1 MKHDSENELET
12 ALRRAADEPAT
23 RPDFYRLLVESQ
35 VFILG
40 KSDSASE
47 GDSMIPAGSNL
58 AIVNWQR
65 QDGSPVIPF
74 FTSLSALQR
83 AIEEE
88 QPYVALPARAL
99 FEITQGA
106 SFFLNPRSAYG
117 KEFYPQEISAILST
131 GTNHV
136 PDRRVVQKETRVLL
150 GQPKIYPSEMV
161 GAITLLLAKHPN
173 VKAAYLALMSQPDA
187 APMQSLV
194 IGIEGDGDL
203 EDAIRQ
209 VGSVAGDTRPRE
221 FPVDLVQVKSG
232 ESGLSEYFLNS
243 TKPFYER
250 SWGAKI
256 KSSFGWWP
264 A

>member
-1 MKHDSENELET
+1 MEQYSENALEI
-12 ALRRAADEPAT
+12 ALRRAADEPSA
-23 RPDFYRLLVESQ
+23 RPEFYQLLVESN

-40 KSDSASE
+40 QSDSGGE
-47 GDSMIPAGSNL
+47 GDTTIPAGTKLS
-58 AIVNWQR
+58 IVNWQR
-65 QDGSPVIPF
+65 EDGSPVIPF
-74 FTSLSALQR
+74 FTSLPALQR

-106 SFFLNPRSAYG
+106 GLVLNPRSPYG

-136 PDRRVVQKETRVLL
+136 PERRVVQKETKVLL
-150 GQPKIYPSEMV
+150 GQPKDYPSEMV
-161 GAITLLLAKHPN
+161 SAITLLLAKHPS

-187 APMQSLV
+187 TPAQSLV
-194 IGIEGDGDL
+194 VGIEGDGPL
-203 EDAIRQ
+203 EEVIRQ
-209 VGSVAGDTRPRE
+209 VGSVAADTRPSE
-221 FPVDLVQVKSG
+221 LPVDLTQVRPG
-232 ESGLSEYFLNS
+232 EPGLSEYLLNS

-250 SWGAKI
+250 SWGAKL
-256 KSSFGWWP
+256 KSALGWGR